1 MLSSVPLVLINN
13 KLTFQIEHG
22 NGFSLPV
29 STKIMRQLPIEHFHW
44 RFVALEKPEIRELP
58 VIPEV
63 PTSPSL

>member
-13 KLTFQIEHG
+13 KSTFQIEYG

-29 STKIMRQLPIEHFHW
+29 SSKMRQLPIEHFHR